1 MIWWLVCPSISYFS
15 KTYYCKVYLFIRPQR
30 NTTTIT
36 TLRTITFTLTL
47 APRRTARETIPTDLT
62 TLFSP
67 TVAVKLSNTT
77 SMATPVTSLTSLTRV
92 RPSMPTITNQRNITL
107 TWRTSMLP
115 LLTATRLPWN
125 TKMPTQQQHTK
136 CENYLRNNEYS
147 YIALNLR
154 SNLLIIYYISLMMS
168 PYI

>member
-1 MIWWLVCPSISYFS
+1 MFNFTYCFTMFISTTLQVSLIIVLALAAVVAASNNYKQEPKYSAYKDNYEYVSDLVCPSISYFS
-15 KTYYCKVYLFIRPQR
+15 KAYCKVYLFIRPQR

-107 TWRTSMLP
+107 T
-115 LLTATRLPWN
+115 
-125 TKMPTQQQHTK
+125 
-136 CENYLRNNEYS
+136 
-147 YIALNLR
+147 
-154 SNLLIIYYISLMMS
+154 
-168 PYI
+168 